1 VVAGTAAVV
10 ITTLDGQR
18 RSTQTMLTF
27 AERLRSKGS
36 GLRMLDLGGGDV
48 DAHTPMGWMVFNV
61 MVALV
66 QPEPRITRER
76 LTDSVAAR
84 RAAGRDL
91 GGRPRISTDS
101 RIRNASRLIDAG
113 EPATQM
119 ARGLGMSRT
128 TLYRGTRESSV
139 AVV

>member
-1 VVAGTAAVV
+1 MVAGTAAVV

-61 MVALV
+61 MVALA
-66 QPEPRITRER
+66 QLEPRITRER
-76 LTDSVAAR
+76 LTD
-84 RAAGRDL
+84 
-91 GGRPRISTDS
+91 
-101 RIRNASRLIDAG
+101 
-113 EPATQM
+113 
-119 ARGLGMSRT
+119 
-128 TLYRGTRESSV
+128 
-139 AVV
+139 